1 MAGTRL
7 LHAFSIYTSKVLNWV
22 IDKMKRLENI
32 GAKSKNGL
40 EN

>member
-1 MAGTRL
+1 
-7 LHAFSIYTSKVLNWV
+7 
-22 IDKMKRLENI
+22 MKRLENI